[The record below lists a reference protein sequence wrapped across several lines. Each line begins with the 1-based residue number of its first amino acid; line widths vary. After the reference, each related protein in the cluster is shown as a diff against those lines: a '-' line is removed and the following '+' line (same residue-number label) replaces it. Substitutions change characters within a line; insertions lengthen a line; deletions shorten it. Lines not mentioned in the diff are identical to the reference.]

1 MSNYTKSTNFAAKDS
16 LPSGNAGKVIK
27 GTEINTE
34 FDNIA
39 TAISTKADLNS
50 PTLVTPNL
58 GTPSAAVLTN
68 ATGLPLTSGVTGTLP
83 VANGGTGATTFSS
96 GALLKG
102 AGTSAITTA
111 TSGTDYAPATTGTS
125 AQLLANNGSGG
136 FSNVTVGTNLTLSG
150 GTLNASVSSASGSDT
165 QVQFNDGG
173 SFGGDAGLTYNKTTN
188 TLSTDIVVFS
198 SGSASAPSI
207 TATGDTNTGVFFP
220 TADTI
225 GVATAGSERMRIDS
239 SGNLLVGT
247 TSAVTGSKL
256 VVDTGDA
263 TIYGVRVGRGA
274 GSVSTNT
281 AVGAGAL
288 VTNSTGANSTAIGQA
303 AGYLATGNQ
312 NTFLG
317 SYSGQNVTSGSDN
330 TLIGYRTIAETNS
343 TASYNTAVGSQALR
357 NNSTGGSNTAV
368 GYQSLY
374 ANTTGENN
382 TAVGYVAFE
391 KNTTGANSVA
401 VGMYAGNSHTTGVR
415 NTFVGGQ
422 AGRYTTS
429 ATDNVAMG
437 YTSLFSNTTGLY
449 NVAVGVDALRS
460 SETGAS
466 NVAVGYIAGYSITS
480 GVKNTFLGE
489 SAGYDTTTGNYNVY
503 IGHNVRGSAATNSNE
518 INIAGSNNSATFGK
532 GSNTGFINPNS
543 GGVYQGNNSSSWSTT
558 SDRRLKKNIVDNN
571 EGLDVVS
578 QIRVRNFE
586 YRTAEEVTELPEHT
600 VIKKEGIQLGVIAQE
615 LQEVCPDCV
624 KEESTGVLSV
634 DSDNVFWHMLN
645 AIKQLNT
652 RLQAAEAE
660 IATLKGA

>member
-16 LPSGNAGKVIK
+16 LPSGNANKVVK

-39 TAISTKADLNS
+39 TAITSKADLNS

-68 ATGLPLTSGVTGTLP
+68 ATGLPLTTGVTGTLP
-83 VANGGTGATTFSS
+83 VANGGTGATTFSA

-150 GTLNASVSSASGSDT
+150 GTLNASGTSPGGSDT

-220 TADTI
+220 AADTI
-225 GVATAGSERMRIDS
+225 GVATAGSERMRIDT
-239 SGNLLVGT
+239 SGNLLIGT
-247 TSAVTGSKL
+247 ASAVTGSKL

-274 GSVSTNT
+274 GAVSTNT
-281 AVGAGAL
+281 AVGASAL

-330 TLIGYRTIAETNS
+330 TLIGYRTIAENNS
-343 TASYNTAVGSQALR
+343 TASYNTGVGSQALR
-357 NNSTGGSNTAV
+357 
-368 GYQSLY
+368 Y
-374 ANTTGENN
+374 
-382 TAVGYVAFE
+382 
-391 KNTTGANSVA
+391 NTTGA
-401 VGMYAGNSHTTGVR
+401 
-415 NTFVGGQ
+415 
-422 AGRYTTS
+422 
-429 ATDNVAMG
+429 D
-437 YTSLFSNTTGLY
+437 
-449 NVAVGVDALRS
+449 
-460 SETGAS
+460 
-466 NVAVGYIAGYSITS
+466 NVAVGYQALGSNTTANGNVAIGSGALSAVTTS
-480 GVKNTFLGE
+480 NNNIGIGR
-489 SAGYDTTTGNYNVY
+489 TTGNNITTGTGNVLVGEGAVTANATDNY
-503 IGHNVRGSAATNSNE
+503 SIVIGRLNGN
-518 INIAGSNNSATFGK
+518 NIVGK
-532 GSNTGFINPNS
+532 GDSTGFISPNS

-571 EGLDVVS
+571 EGLDKIS

-586 YRTAEEVTELPEHT
+586 YRLPEEVDAELKPQDAIQKT
-600 VIKKEGIQLGVIAQE
+600 GIQLGVIAQE

-660 IATLKGA
+660 IATLKGN

>member
-220 TADTI
+220 AADTI

-239 SGNLLVGT
+239 SGNVGIGGTPTNIGAAYPHLEVNGSTTGVISVSANGVRGLALSADNSSANIQSRVSGQGLSFQTNNAGTITEWARLLSAGNFNLVKNLGIGNATATTSGTGITFPATQSASSDANTLDDYEEGTWTPSIAGT
-247 TSAVTGSKL
+247 TT
-256 VVDTGDA
+256 
-263 TIYGVRVGRGA
+263 A
-274 GSVSTNT
+274 G
-281 AVGAGAL
+281 
-288 VTNSTGANSTAIGQA
+288 
-303 AGYLATGNQ
+303 
-312 NTFLG
+312 
-317 SYSGQNVTSGSDN
+317 
-330 TLIGYRTIAETNS
+330 
-343 TASYNTAVGSQALR
+343 TASYTIR
-357 NNSTGGSNTAV
+357 E
-368 GYQSLY
+368 
-374 ANTTGENN
+374 ANYT
-382 TAVGYVAFE
+382 
-391 KNTTGANSVA
+391 KI
-401 VGMYAGNSHTTGVR
+401 GNLVY
-415 NTFVGGQ
+415 F
-422 AGRYTTS
+422 
-429 ATDNVAMG
+429 
-437 YTSLFSNTTGLY
+437 SLFIDYSSGTGTGNTKITGLPF
-449 NVAVGVDALRS
+449 S
-460 SETGAS
+460 SSSS
-466 NVAVGYIAGYSITS
+466 NVDINPCTV
-480 GVKNTFLGE
+480 
-489 SAGYDTTTGNYNVY
+489 
-503 IGHNVRGSAATNSNE
+503 NVRYLTYTGDQV
-518 INIAGSNNSATFGK
+518 IAYTE
-532 GSNTGFINPNS
+532 
-543 GGVYQGNNSSSWSTT
+543 QSSSA
-558 SDRRLKKNIVDNN
+558 I
-571 EGLDVVS
+571 
-578 QIRVRNFE
+578 
-586 YRTAEEVTELPEHT
+586 
-600 VIKKEGIQLGVIAQE
+600 VIAQQSAANYGE
-615 LQEVCPDCV
+615 FALPYD
-624 KEESTGVLSV
+624 SGANFGVSGFYQV
-634 DSDNVFWHMLN
+634 
-645 AIKQLNT
+645 
-652 RLQAAEAE
+652 
-660 IATLKGA
+660 